1 MNNAVY
7 YITFT
12 YWILSSILAVLSN
25 GFIIFIS
32 YSMISS
38 SANHNRWSLK
48 VDQITVISILYLA
61 VMDFM
66 YGLTLLM
73 IIVNDIVLLGGDR
86 GESIFGAPAEI
97 NAPIMLMNYRTVN
110 NVLNRI
116 NVMSWT
122 ANIIIILLISMYRL
136 G

>member
-1 MNNAVY
+1 M
-7 YITFT
+7 
-12 YWILSSILAVLSN
+12 
-25 GFIIFIS
+25 
-32 YSMISS
+32 
-38 SANHNRWSLK
+38 
-48 VDQITVISILYLA
+48 DQITVISILYLA

-86 GESIFGAPAEI
+86 GEGIFGAPAEI